1 MPFENPFL
9 SYIDRSYNQ
18 IKQAVLN
25 RLAVVVPEVTD
36 NSESNILVRLIN
48 VYAAIAEML
57 GYYLDNMARETFL
70 SNARLYFTAVKI
82 AKQYD
87 YRIASSQAASVD
99 LQFTFQQTGAGAF
112 TGFTVPAGTEI
123 QTAEGIQ
130 FFTVE
135 DLVFANSS
143 LNTITGVVS
152 ATNAQSVTGVNL
164 GTSSG
169 NATQVFTAP
178 TEVAGFTIVAIVG
191 GLPYVGVET
200 FAFSSPTD
208 QHFVQSVDENK
219 NVIITFGDGVNGL
232 IPPLG
237 DSIDINYNRCDGESA
252 NVAANTVIN
261 IISPL
266 PTPPIGYTIS
276 VSNPSRAAGGTGV
289 EDLASLK
296 KHIPL
301 QLRTNNR
308 AVTEQD
314 FVDIATLNPQ
324 VAQAAVSYSCG
335 KFVSVYVV
343 PDGGGIASQ
352 ALLNDVSNF
361 FEPRRIITTSIDVLA
376 AGEIRIQLSLT
387 LRVAANQLRA
397 SVEADVRSALLN
409 FFSVDNQSIG
419 GALRISDIYQTIEN
433 VTGVSSSTIE
443 AIVPVPYG
451 RPEASNTTPILTWAP
466 YLLNT
471 SVGAFQYRIV
481 FTSATTYQLYK
492 EAAFIAVYNVGDTVT
507 TTEITFTISG
517 SYALGDVF
525 TFVTYPFATTD
536 LTLMEQSIPAALPND
551 ITINAIGGI

>member
-18 IKQAVLN
+18 IKQAVLS
-25 RLAVVVPEVTD
+25 RLAVIVPEVTD

-99 LQFTFQQTGAGAF
+99 LQFTFQQTGTGPF
-112 TGFTVPAGTEI
+112 TGFTVPAGTEV

-135 DLVFANSS
+135 DLVFPTSS
-143 LNTITGVVS
+143 LNTITGIVA
-152 ATNAQSVTGVNL
+152 ATNTQAVTGVNL
-164 GTSSG
+164 GTSDG
-169 NATQVFTAP
+169 NATQVFTVP
-178 TEVAGFTIVAIVG
+178 TDVAGFTIVAIVG
-191 GLPYVGVET
+191 GLPYIGVET
-200 FAFSSPTD
+200 FAFSGPTD

-237 DSIDINYNRCDGESA
+237 DSIDINYNRCDGEDA
-252 NVAANTVIN
+252 NVAANTVTN
-261 IISPL
+261 IISAL
-266 PTPPIGYTIS
+266 PTPPTGYTIA
-276 VSNPSRAAGGTGV
+276 VSNPSRAAGGTEV

-324 VAQAAVSYSCG
+324 VAQASVSYSCG
-335 KFVSVYVV
+335 KFVSVYIV

-352 ALLNDVSNF
+352 ALLDDVSDF

-387 LRVAANQLRA
+387 LRVAPNQLRA
-397 SVEADVRSALLN
+397 AVEADVRAALLD
-409 FFSVDNQSIG
+409 FFSVDNQTIG
-419 GALRISDIYQTIEN
+419 GTLRISDIYQTIEN

-443 AIVPVPYG
+443 AIVPIPYG
-451 RPEASNTTPILTWAP
+451 RPDAGNTTPILTWTP
-466 YLLNT
+466 SLLDT
-471 SVGAFQYRIV
+471 SVGTFQYRIV
-481 FTSATTYQLYK
+481 FTSATSYQLYK
-492 EAAFIAVYNVGDTVT
+492 EAAFISVYNVGDTVT

-525 TFVTYPFATTD
+525 TFVTYPFSTTD
-536 LTLMEQSIPAALPND
+536 LELMEQSIPAALSTD
-551 ITINAIGGI
+551 ITINATGGI

>member
-18 IKQAVLN
+18 VKQAVLS
-25 RLAVVVPEVTD
+25 RLAVIVPEVTD

-99 LQFTFQQTGAGAF
+99 LQFTFQQTGTVGF
-112 TGFTVPAGTEI
+112 SGFTVPAGTEV

-135 DLVFANSS
+135 DLVFPASI

-152 ATNAQSVTGVNL
+152 ATNAQSIAGLSL
-164 GTSSG
+164 GTSDG
-169 NATQVFTAP
+169 NATQVFTVP
-178 TEVAGFTIVAIVG
+178 TDVAGFTIVAIVG
-191 GLPYVGVET
+191 GLPYIGVET
-200 FAFSSPTD
+200 FAFSGPTD

-219 NVIITFGDGVNGL
+219 NVIITFGDGTNGL

-237 DSIDINYNRCDGESA
+237 DGITINYNSCDGEDA
-252 NVAANTVIN
+252 NVAANTVTN
-261 IISPL
+261 IVSTL
-266 PTPPIGYTIS
+266 PTPPTGYTIAT
-276 VSNPSRAAGGTGV
+276 SNPSRASGGTEV

-335 KFVSVYVV
+335 KFVSVYIV

-352 ALLNDVSNF
+352 ALLDAVSDF

-387 LRVAANQLRA
+387 LRVESNQLRA
-397 SVEADVRSALLN
+397 TVESDVRDALLD
-409 FFSVDNQSIG
+409 FFRRRQPNYWRHASYIG
-419 GALRISDIYQTIEN
+419 H
-433 VTGVSSSTIE
+433 
-443 AIVPVPYG
+443 
-451 RPEASNTTPILTWAP
+451 
-466 YLLNT
+466 
-471 SVGAFQYRIV
+471 
-481 FTSATTYQLYK
+481 
-492 EAAFIAVYNVGDTVT
+492 
-507 TTEITFTISG
+507 
-517 SYALGDVF
+517 
-525 TFVTYPFATTD
+525 
-536 LTLMEQSIPAALPND
+536 LPNNRKCD
-551 ITINAIGGI
+551 GR

>member
-1 MPFENPFL
+1 MPLNNPFL

-99 LQFTFQQTGAGAF
+99 LQFTFQQTGTGPF
-112 TGFTVPAGTEI
+112 TGFTVPAGTEV
-123 QTAEGIQ
+123 QTADGIQ
-130 FFTVE
+130 FFTIQ
-135 DLVFANSS
+135 DLVFLPSS
-143 LNTITGVVS
+143 LNTITGVVA
-152 ATNAQSVTGVNL
+152 ATNAQAVTGVSL
-164 GTSSG
+164 GTSNG

-178 TEVAGFTIVAIVG
+178 TDVAGFTIVAIVG
-191 GLPYVGVET
+191 GVPYIGVET
-200 FAFSSPTD
+200 FAFSGPTD

-237 DSIDINYNRCDGESA
+237 DSIEINYNRCDGQDA
-252 NVAANTVIN
+252 NVSANTVTN
-261 IISPL
+261 IISTL
-266 PTPPIGYTIS
+266 PTPPTGYEIS
-276 VSNPSRAAGGTGV
+276 VSNPSRAAGGTEV

-314 FVDIATLNPQ
+314 FIDIANLNPQ
-324 VAQAAVSYSCG
+324 VAQASVSYSCG
-335 KFVSVYVV
+335 KFVSVYVA

-352 ALLNDVSNF
+352 ALLNDVSDF

-376 AGEIRIQLSLT
+376 AGEIRIQLLIT
-387 LRVAANQLRA
+387 LRVASNQLR
-397 SVEADVRSALLN
+397 STVQTDVRNALLD
-409 FFSVDNQSIG
+409 FFSVDNQQIG
-419 GALRISDIYQTIEN
+419 GTLHISDIYQTIEN
-433 VTGVSSSTIE
+433 VTGVNSSTIE
-443 AIVPVPYG
+443 ALVPVPYG
-451 RPEASNTTPILTWAP
+451 LPDVGNTTPILTWSP
-466 YLLNT
+466 SLLNT
-471 SVGAFQYRIV
+471 SVGTFQYRIL
-481 FTSATTYQLYK
+481 FISATSFQLYK
-492 EAAFIAVYNVGDTVT
+492 GAAFIAVYNVGDTIT
-507 TTEITFTISG
+507 TTEITFTVSG
-517 SYALGDVF
+517 SHAIGDVF

-536 LTLMEQSIPAALPND
+536 LELMEQSIPAALSSD
-551 ITINAIGGI
+551 ITINATGGI